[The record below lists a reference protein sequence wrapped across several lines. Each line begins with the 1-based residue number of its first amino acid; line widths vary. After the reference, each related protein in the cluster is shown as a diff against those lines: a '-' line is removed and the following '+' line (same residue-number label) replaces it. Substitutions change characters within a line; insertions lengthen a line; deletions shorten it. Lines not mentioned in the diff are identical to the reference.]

1 MCPWP
6 GASEVRRG
14 ATLRAAALLL
24 FAFALGSASSA
35 AQEPFSGFETEPLQP
50 ADTSSPRDTLRS
62 FDDNITK
69 AMQAWRQGQTLQQ
82 IVGPGRRALETI
94 DFSELPEEGRFA
106 KEVEGAL
113 LLKEILDRLKL
124 PPEAEIPDDTAVD
137 DKQNPVSRWS
147 IPQTRITIASVDKG
161 ARAGEF
167 LFTAETVRRLA
178 EYYEATK
185 HLPYKPGALAG
196 IYDEYTHSSGLI
208 LPRSW
213 TSRLPAWSKQIVFGQ
228 ALWQWFGLA
237 AVVFTTAA
245 AVGALLRWGRRWDR
259 RHAHAPPRTRFGLP
273 AALLA
278 SIAVVYLARLGILL
292 ALGFIGDAWMP
303 LSTLSWILI
312 FAALGWFV
320 VLVTGWTADAV
331 NAARYREAGSI
342 DSHLVRIVLR
352 LVSLVLLVSLVIY
365 AAGFFG
371 IPLTPVVA
379 SLGVGGL
386 AIALAVR
393 PTLENVIGGLTLF
406 ADKPVRIGD
415 FCRFGSEEATVEE
428 IGLRSTRLRKLDDT
442 VISMP
447 NSDFSQRELTNYSRR
462 RRRLYQT
469 TIGLRYETTEKQLR
483 TVIAALDAMLRTHPR
498 VLHDK
503 LHVRLDGFGASS
515 LDVAVFVYISATDWL
530 QYLEVREDIN
540 FKIMGIVEASGT
552 SFAFPSQTSYLAWD
566 ASIGAKPET

>member
-1 MCPWP
+1 VPR
-6 GASEVRRG
+6 GRRLG
-14 ATLRAAALLL
+14 AAAGLLAVL
-24 FAFALGSASSA
+24 FVLALSTATGIAD
-35 AQEPFSGFETEPLQP
+35 EPFAGFATDPLQP

-62 FDDNITK
+62 FDDNITA

-82 IVGPGRRALETI
+82 ILGPGRRALETI
-94 DFSELPEEGRFA
+94 DFSKLPEQGRFA
-106 KEVEGAL
+106 KEVETAL
-113 LLKEILDRLKL
+113 LLKEILDRIKL
-124 PPEAEIPDDTAVD
+124 PPEDEIPDDTTVD

-147 IPQTRITIASVDKG
+147 IPQTRITIARIDGG

-167 LFTAETVRRLA
+167 LFTADTVTRLA
-178 EYYEATK
+178 DYYEATR
-185 HLPYKPGALAG
+185 HLPYKPGALVG
-196 IYDEYTHSSGLI
+196 IYDEYTHGSGLI

-213 TSRLPAWSKQIVFGQ
+213 SGNLPTWSKRIVLGQ
-228 ALWQWFGLA
+228 AVWQWLGLA
-237 AVVFTTAA
+237 IVAAA
-245 AVGALLRWGRRWDR
+245 AVAAVRALLRWGRRWDE
-259 RHAHAPPRTRFGLP
+259 RHAAAAPRARFGLP

-278 SIAVVYLARLGILL
+278 GVAVAYFARLIILL
-292 ALGFIGDAWMP
+292 VLGFIGDAWTP
-303 LSTLSWILI
+303 LSTLIWVLT
-312 FAALGWFV
+312 FAALGWLV
-320 VLVTGWTADAV
+320 VLVTGRVADAV
-331 NAARYREAGSI
+331 NAARYAEAGSI

-352 LVSLVLLVSLVIY
+352 LASLVLLVSLFIY

-371 IPLTPVVA
+371 IPLTPVIA

-469 TIGLRYETTEKQLR
+469 TIGLRYETTEEQLR
-483 TVIAALDAMLRTHPR
+483 AVIVELDKMLRDHPQ
-498 VLHDK
+498 VLHER
-503 LHVRLDGFGASS
+503 LHVRFDGFGASS
-515 LDVAVFVYISATDWL
+515 LDVAIFVYVSATDWL

-540 FKIMGIVEASGT
+540 FKIMSIVGAVGT
-552 SFAFPSQTSYLAWD
+552 GFAFPSQTSYLALD
-566 ASIGAKPET
+566 PSLGVKPSA

>member
-1 MCPWP
+1 MPR
-6 GASEVRRG
+6 GRRLG
-14 ATLRAAALLL
+14 AAAGLLAVL
-24 FAFALGSASSA
+24 FVLALSTATGIAD
-35 AQEPFSGFETEPLQP
+35 EPFAGFATDPLQP

-62 FDDNITK
+62 FDDNITA

-82 IVGPGRRALETI
+82 ILGPGRRALETI
-94 DFSELPEEGRFA
+94 DFSKLPEQGRFA
-106 KEVEGAL
+106 KEVETAL
-113 LLKEILDRLKL
+113 LLKEILDRIKL
-124 PPEAEIPDDTAVD
+124 PPEDEIPDDTTVD

-147 IPQTRITIASVDKG
+147 IPQTRITIARIDGG

-167 LFTAETVRRLA
+167 LFTADTVTRLA
-178 EYYEATK
+178 DYYEATR
-185 HLPYKPGALAG
+185 HLPYKPGALVG
-196 IYDEYTHSSGLI
+196 IYDEYTHGSGLI

-213 TSRLPAWSKQIVFGQ
+213 SGNLPTWSKRIVLGQ
-228 ALWQWFGLA
+228 AVWQWLGLA
-237 AVVFTTAA
+237 IVAAA
-245 AVGALLRWGRRWDR
+245 AVAAVRALLRWGRRWDE
-259 RHAHAPPRTRFGLP
+259 RHAAAAPRARFGLP

-278 SIAVVYLARLGILL
+278 GVAVAYFARLIILL
-292 ALGFIGDAWMP
+292 VLGFIGDAWTP
-303 LSTLSWILI
+303 LSTLIWVLT
-312 FAALGWFV
+312 FAALGWLV
-320 VLVTGWTADAV
+320 VLVTGRVADAV
-331 NAARYREAGSI
+331 NAARYAEAGSI

-352 LVSLVLLVSLVIY
+352 LASLVLLVSLFIY
-365 AAGFFG
+365 AAGFLG
-371 IPLTPVVA
+371 IPLTPVIA

-469 TIGLRYETTEKQLR
+469 TIGLRYETTEEQLR
-483 TVIAALDAMLRTHPR
+483 AVIVELDKMLRDHPQ
-498 VLHDK
+498 VLNER
-503 LHVRLDGFGASS
+503 LHVRFDGFGASS
-515 LDVAVFVYISATDWL
+515 LDVAIFVYVSATDWL

-540 FKIMGIVEASGT
+540 FKIMSIVEAAGT
-552 SFAFPSQTSYLAWD
+552 GFAFPSQTSYLALD
-566 ASIGAKPET
+566 PSLGVKPSA

>member
-1 MCPWP
+1 VPR
-6 GASEVRRG
+6 GRRLG
-14 ATLRAAALLL
+14 AAAGLLAVL
-24 FAFALGSASSA
+24 FVLALSTATGIAD
-35 AQEPFSGFETEPLQP
+35 EPFAGFATDPLQP

-62 FDDNITK
+62 FDDNITA

-82 IVGPGRRALETI
+82 ILGPGRRALETI
-94 DFSELPEEGRFA
+94 DFSKLPEQGRFA
-106 KEVEGAL
+106 KEVETAL
-113 LLKEILDRLKL
+113 LLKEILDRIKL
-124 PPEAEIPDDTAVD
+124 PPEDEIPDDTTVD

-147 IPQTRITIASVDKG
+147 IPQTRITIARIDGG

-167 LFTAETVRRLA
+167 LFTADTVTRLA
-178 EYYEATK
+178 DYYEATR
-185 HLPYKPGALAG
+185 HLPYKPGALVG
-196 IYDEYTHSSGLI
+196 IYDEYTHGSGLI

-213 TSRLPAWSKQIVFGQ
+213 SGNLPTWSKRIVLGQ
-228 ALWQWFGLA
+228 AVWQWLGLA
-237 AVVFTTAA
+237 IVAAA
-245 AVGALLRWGRRWDR
+245 AVAAVRALLRWGRRWDE
-259 RHAHAPPRTRFGLP
+259 RHAAAAPRARFGLP

-278 SIAVVYLARLGILL
+278 GVAVAYFARLIILL
-292 ALGFIGDAWMP
+292 VLGFIGDAWTP
-303 LSTLSWILI
+303 LSTLIWVLT
-312 FAALGWFV
+312 FAALGWLV
-320 VLVTGWTADAV
+320 VLVTGRVADAV
-331 NAARYREAGSI
+331 NAARYAEAGSI

-352 LVSLVLLVSLVIY
+352 LASLVLLVSLFIY

-371 IPLTPVVA
+371 IPLTPVIA

-469 TIGLRYETTEKQLR
+469 TIGLRYETTEEQLR
-483 TVIAALDAMLRTHPR
+483 AVIVELDKMLRDHPQ
-498 VLHDK
+498 VLNER
-503 LHVRLDGFGASS
+503 LHVRFDGFGASS
-515 LDVAVFVYISATDWL
+515 LDVAIFVYVSATDWL

-540 FKIMGIVEASGT
+540 FKIMSIVGAVGT
-552 SFAFPSQTSYLAWD
+552 GFAFPSQTSYLALD
-566 ASIGAKPET
+566 PSLGVKPSA

>member
-1 MCPWP
+1 VPR
-6 GASEVRRG
+6 GRRLG
-14 ATLRAAALLL
+14 AAAGLLAVL
-24 FAFALGSASSA
+24 FVLALSTATGIAD
-35 AQEPFSGFETEPLQP
+35 EPFAGFATDPLQP

-62 FDDNITK
+62 FDDNITA

-82 IVGPGRRALETI
+82 ILGPGRRALETI
-94 DFSELPEEGRFA
+94 DFSKLPEQGRFA
-106 KEVEGAL
+106 KEVETAL
-113 LLKEILDRLKL
+113 LLKEILDRIKL
-124 PPEAEIPDDTAVD
+124 PPEDEIPDDTTVD

-147 IPQTRITIASVDKG
+147 IPQTRITIARIDGG

-167 LFTAETVRRLA
+167 LFTADTVTRLA
-178 EYYEATK
+178 DYYEATR
-185 HLPYKPGALAG
+185 HLPYKPGALVG
-196 IYDEYTHSSGLI
+196 IYDEYTHGSGLI

-213 TSRLPAWSKQIVFGQ
+213 SGNLPTWSKRIVLGQ
-228 ALWQWFGLA
+228 AVWQWLGLA
-237 AVVFTTAA
+237 IVAAA
-245 AVGALLRWGRRWDR
+245 AVAAVRALLRWGRRWDE
-259 RHAHAPPRTRFGLP
+259 RHAAAAPRARFGLP

-278 SIAVVYLARLGILL
+278 GVAVAYFARLIILL
-292 ALGFIGDAWMP
+292 VLGFIGDAWTP
-303 LSTLSWILI
+303 LSTLIWVLT
-312 FAALGWFV
+312 FAALGWLV
-320 VLVTGWTADAV
+320 VLVTGRVADAV
-331 NAARYREAGSI
+331 NAARYAEAGSI

-352 LVSLVLLVSLVIY
+352 LASLVLLVSLFIY
-365 AAGFFG
+365 AAGFLG
-371 IPLTPVVA
+371 IPLTPVIA

-469 TIGLRYETTEKQLR
+469 TIGLRYETTEEQLR
-483 TVIAALDAMLRTHPR
+483 AVIVELDKMLRDHPQ
-498 VLHDK
+498 VLHER
-503 LHVRLDGFGASS
+503 LHVRFDGFGASS
-515 LDVAVFVYISATDWL
+515 LDVAIFVYVSATDWL

-540 FKIMGIVEASGT
+540 FKIMSIVGAVGT
-552 SFAFPSQTSYLAWD
+552 GFAFPSQTSYLALD
-566 ASIGAKPET
+566 PSLGVKPSA

>member
-1 MCPWP
+1 MPR
-6 GASEVRRG
+6 GRRLG
-14 ATLRAAALLL
+14 AAAGLLAVL
-24 FAFALGSASSA
+24 FVLALSTATGIAD
-35 AQEPFSGFETEPLQP
+35 EPFAGFATDPLQP

-62 FDDNITK
+62 FDDNITA

-82 IVGPGRRALETI
+82 ILGPGRRALETI
-94 DFSELPEEGRFA
+94 DFSKLPEQGRFA
-106 KEVEGAL
+106 KEVETAL
-113 LLKEILDRLKL
+113 LLKEILDRIKL
-124 PPEAEIPDDTAVD
+124 PPEDEIPDDTTVD

-147 IPQTRITIASVDKG
+147 IPQTRITIARIDGG

-167 LFTAETVRRLA
+167 LFTADTVTRLA
-178 EYYEATK
+178 DYYEATR
-185 HLPYKPGALAG
+185 HLPYKPGALVG
-196 IYDEYTHSSGLI
+196 IYDEYTHGSGLI

-213 TSRLPAWSKQIVFGQ
+213 SGNLPTWSKRIVLGQ
-228 ALWQWFGLA
+228 AVWQWLGLA
-237 AVVFTTAA
+237 IVAAA
-245 AVGALLRWGRRWDR
+245 AVAAVRALLRWGRRWDE
-259 RHAHAPPRTRFGLP
+259 RHAAAAPRARFGLP

-278 SIAVVYLARLGILL
+278 GVAVAYFARLIILL
-292 ALGFIGDAWMP
+292 VLGFIGDAWTP
-303 LSTLSWILI
+303 LSTLIWVLT
-312 FAALGWFV
+312 FAALGWLV
-320 VLVTGWTADAV
+320 VLVTGRVADAV
-331 NAARYREAGSI
+331 NAARYAEAGSI

-352 LVSLVLLVSLVIY
+352 LASLVLLVSLFIY

-371 IPLTPVVA
+371 IPLTPVIA

-469 TIGLRYETTEKQLR
+469 TIGLRYETTEEQLR
-483 TVIAALDAMLRTHPR
+483 AVIVELDKMLRDHPQ
-498 VLHDK
+498 VLNER
-503 LHVRLDGFGASS
+503 LHVRFDGFGASS
-515 LDVAVFVYISATDWL
+515 LDVAIFVYVSATDWL

-540 FKIMGIVEASGT
+540 FKIMSIVGAVGT
-552 SFAFPSQTSYLAWD
+552 GFAFPSQTSYLALD
-566 ASIGAKPET
+566 PSLGVKPSA

>member
-1 MCPWP
+1 MPR
-6 GASEVRRG
+6 GRRLG
-14 ATLRAAALLL
+14 AAAGLLAVL
-24 FAFALGSASSA
+24 FVLALSTATGIAD
-35 AQEPFSGFETEPLQP
+35 EPFAGFATDPLQP

-62 FDDNITK
+62 FDDNITA

-82 IVGPGRRALETI
+82 ILGPGRRALETI
-94 DFSELPEEGRFA
+94 DFSKLPEQGRFA
-106 KEVEGAL
+106 KEVETAL
-113 LLKEILDRLKL
+113 LLKEILDRIKL
-124 PPEAEIPDDTAVD
+124 PPEDEIPDDTTVD

-147 IPQTRITIASVDKG
+147 IPQTRITIARIDGG

-167 LFTAETVRRLA
+167 LFTADTVTRLA
-178 EYYEATK
+178 DYYEATR
-185 HLPYKPGALAG
+185 HLPYKPGALVG
-196 IYDEYTHSSGLI
+196 IYDEYTHGSGLI

-213 TSRLPAWSKQIVFGQ
+213 SGNLPTWSKRIVLGQ
-228 ALWQWFGLA
+228 AVWQWLGLA
-237 AVVFTTAA
+237 IVAAA
-245 AVGALLRWGRRWDR
+245 AVAAVRALLRWGRRWDE
-259 RHAHAPPRTRFGLP
+259 RHAAAAPRARFGLP

-278 SIAVVYLARLGILL
+278 GVAVAYFARLIILL
-292 ALGFIGDAWMP
+292 VLGFIGDAWTP
-303 LSTLSWILI
+303 LSTLIWVLT
-312 FAALGWFV
+312 FAALGWLV
-320 VLVTGWTADAV
+320 VLVTGRVADAV
-331 NAARYREAGSI
+331 NAARYAEAGSI

-352 LVSLVLLVSLVIY
+352 LASLVLLVSLFIY
-365 AAGFFG
+365 AAGFLG
-371 IPLTPVVA
+371 IPLTPVIA

-469 TIGLRYETTEKQLR
+469 TIGLRYETTEEQLR
-483 TVIAALDAMLRTHPR
+483 AVIVELDKMLRDHPQ
-498 VLHDK
+498 VLHER
-503 LHVRLDGFGASS
+503 LHVRFDGFGASS
-515 LDVAVFVYISATDWL
+515 LDVAIFVYVSATDWL

-540 FKIMGIVEASGT
+540 FKIMSIVGAVGT
-552 SFAFPSQTSYLAWD
+552 GFAFPSQTSYLALD
-566 ASIGAKPET
+566 PSLGVKPSA

>member
-1 MCPWP
+1 
-6 GASEVRRG
+6 VRPAGR
-14 ATLRAAALLL
+14 LRAVAGLLVVLVVSALDP
-24 FAFALGSASSA
+24 ARGIAE
-35 AQEPFSGFETEPLQP
+35 EPFAGFETDPLQP

-62 FDDNITK
+62 FDQNITA

-82 IVGPGRRALETI
+82 IVGPGRRALDTI
-94 DFSELPEEGRFA
+94 DFSKLPEQGRFA
-106 KEVEGAL
+106 KEVETAL
-113 LLKEILDRLKL
+113 LLKEILDRIKL
-124 PPEAEIPDDTAVD
+124 PPEEEIPDDTAVD

-147 IPQTRITIASVDKG
+147 IPQTRITIARLDAG

-167 LFTAETVRRLA
+167 LFTAETVTRLA
-178 EYYEATK
+178 EYYEAIRR
-185 HLPYKPGALAG
+185 LPYKPGALVG
-196 IYDEYTHSSGLI
+196 IYDEYTHGAGLI

-213 TSRLPAWSKQIVFGQ
+213 AAKMPAWSKQIVLGQ
-228 ALWQWFGLA
+228 ALWQWLGLA
-237 AVVFTTAA
+237 VVVAA
-245 AVGALLRWGRRWDR
+245 AVAAARALLLWGRRWDE
-259 RHAHAPPRTRFGLP
+259 RHAGAAPRTRFGLP

-278 SIAVVYLARLGILL
+278 CIAVAYAARLIILL
-292 ALGFIGDAWMP
+292 VLGFIGDAWTP
-303 LSTLSWILI
+303 LSTLIWVLI
-312 FAALGWFV
+312 FAALGWLV
-320 VLVTGWTADAV
+320 VLVTGRVADVV
-331 NAARYREAGSI
+331 NAARYAEAGSI

-352 LVSLVLLVSLVIY
+352 LASLVLLVTLVIY

-371 IPLTPVVA
+371 IPLTPVIA

-469 TIGLRYETTEKQLR
+469 TIGLRYETTEEQLR
-483 TVIAALDAMLRTHPR
+483 AVIARVDTMLHDHPR
-498 VLHDK
+498 VLHDR
-503 LHVRLDGFGASS
+503 LHVRFDGFGASS

-540 FKIMGIVEASGT
+540 FKIMSIVEAAGT
-552 SFAFPSQTSYLAWD
+552 GFAFPSQTSYLALD
-566 ASIGAKPET
+566 PSLGAGPAT

>member
-1 MCPWP
+1 VPR
-6 GASEVRRG
+6 GRRLG
-14 ATLRAAALLL
+14 AAAGLLAVL
-24 FAFALGSASSA
+24 FVLALSTATGIAD
-35 AQEPFSGFETEPLQP
+35 EPFAGFATDPLQP

-62 FDDNITK
+62 FDDNITA

-82 IVGPGRRALETI
+82 ILGPGRRALETI
-94 DFSELPEEGRFA
+94 DFSKLPEQGRFA
-106 KEVEGAL
+106 KEVETAL
-113 LLKEILDRLKL
+113 LLKEILDRIKL
-124 PPEAEIPDDTAVD
+124 PPEDEIPDDTTVD

-147 IPQTRITIASVDKG
+147 IPQTRITIARIDGG

-167 LFTAETVRRLA
+167 LFTADTVTRLA
-178 EYYEATK
+178 DYYEATR
-185 HLPYKPGALAG
+185 HLPYKPGALVG
-196 IYDEYTHSSGLI
+196 IYDEYTHGSGLI

-213 TSRLPAWSKQIVFGQ
+213 SGNLPTWSKRIVLGQ
-228 ALWQWFGLA
+228 AVWQWLGLA
-237 AVVFTTAA
+237 IVAAA
-245 AVGALLRWGRRWDR
+245 AVAAVRALLRWGRRWDE
-259 RHAHAPPRTRFGLP
+259 RHAAAAPRARFGLP

-278 SIAVVYLARLGILL
+278 GVAVAYFARLIILL
-292 ALGFIGDAWMP
+292 VLGFIGDAWTP
-303 LSTLSWILI
+303 LSTLIWVLT
-312 FAALGWFV
+312 FAALGWLV
-320 VLVTGWTADAV
+320 VLVTGRVADAV
-331 NAARYREAGSI
+331 NAARYAEAGSI

-352 LVSLVLLVSLVIY
+352 LASLVLLVSLFIY
-365 AAGFFG
+365 AAGFLG
-371 IPLTPVVA
+371 IPLTPVIA

-469 TIGLRYETTEKQLR
+469 TIGLRYETTEEQLR
-483 TVIAALDAMLRTHPR
+483 AVIVELDKMLRDHPQ
-498 VLHDK
+498 VLNER
-503 LHVRLDGFGASS
+503 LHVRFDGFGASS
-515 LDVAVFVYISATDWL
+515 LDVAIFVYVSATDWL

-540 FKIMGIVEASGT
+540 FKIMSIVEAAGT
-552 SFAFPSQTSYLAWD
+552 GFAFPSQTSYLALD
-566 ASIGAKPET
+566 PSLGVKPSA